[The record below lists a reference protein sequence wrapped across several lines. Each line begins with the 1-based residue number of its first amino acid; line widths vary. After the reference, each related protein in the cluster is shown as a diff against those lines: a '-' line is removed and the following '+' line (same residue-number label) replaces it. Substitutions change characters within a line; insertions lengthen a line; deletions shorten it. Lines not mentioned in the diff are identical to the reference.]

1 MKTRAFKKAISVVCV
16 LSMLL
21 SLCVVSFVG
30 TASADESTGVVD
42 VLNGGTPQNYTLY
55 NNGTSEV
62 KNAVSGDA
70 LPTIANSNFLGW
82 YDTSLTTKYTTYPAD
97 VTTLVA
103 KYDGVTVDFDSGVFK
118 PNTNNNLYMDIVDDP
133 EDATNKVAAIR
144 PKDGGNNM
152 HIAPLGAVGAT
163 DGLKLTN
170 GKVYEISFKYYA
182 KNVGSKSVDLSI
194 RASAY
199 ANVGTSGGKT
209 GGTGSFII
217 SEDTNGWANGSFTF
231 TFNGTEASPYLI
243 FLAQQYINPQT
254 ATVYF
259 DDIVIK
265 PYVPVVVTEDFEMDF
280 EDVDNAGFKWS
291 VNAANNYTYS
301 SGNGYVTRG
310 EILANEDDTNK
321 FFKLMHFKKKNG
333 NHYFT
338 VNNGEHQLALA
349 HGGIYTVEFDY
360 FVEHSETPAKLNLY
374 YVSTKSGTV
383 KGLAT
388 LDEFNYRDDD
398 ATLGWSHATYT
409 FIANSDSAEYSSLG
423 IGLFNSTNCPEEYAT
438 AVLFDNVVV
447 KTHSIAG
454 SDAIVIFDS
463 KGGDECESMVVEVG
477 GSPVALPAPNRYG
490 YDFAGWKYDVTTGE
504 GEEAVTETFDLT
516 TSTVIPEGIMN
527 AYATW
532 TLKDGV
538 IELGFRTN
546 VEEYDANVGTIVAFP
561 GQPVLNMP
569 ADPECNNQTFVGWYL
584 DRNFKKAL
592 DVNSA
597 PSKSTVLFAKWD
609 TEGVVIDYEDYTIT
623 DVGRKSDRYKIIT
636 EENGNKVLSHCLKYG
651 TIQSADAIARA
662 MFQTEGKIIRAY
674 EGAPYVVTFKYK
686 VEDFKSQGKFYVFLS
701 SATNT
706 WGNYKQ
712 QTGSV
717 AYTSNTDGWAVGKI
731 EFNATLASDAT
742 SADNYMSI
750 GCSGNAT
757 LFIDDVVISCPEND
771 MNIYGSAIR
780 FNVNGG
786 KTQSAISG
794 DLGDEIK
801 LPTPVKPG
809 YKFVGWYTDN
819 TLETKFTEKYFGE
832 EPILLHAKW
841 QLGKFEESFEDY
853 PASIQQLG
861 IAPGNSLYSST
872 AVGFDSSNI
881 HSGKFSL
888 FRNGATAGVKSFTLM
903 RAGDLAI
910 DVGETY
916 TLTLWVKPT
925 AISSTAGSI
934 SLMSM
939 STFTGVN
946 AATESGTI
954 ASYSDLKEGEW
965 QQLTYTFVATTPFVA
980 IGTAAGCDM
989 YIDDISI
996 TLKGYTGS
1004 ASTGDNS
1011 VSPIIILAF
1020 IIVSAGALLIT
1031 GKKVFSK

>member
-42 VLNGGTPQNYTLY
+42 TLNSGTPQDYTLY
-55 NNGTSEV
+55 NNGASEV

-70 LPTIANSNFLGW
+70 LPAIADSNFLGW

-103 KYDGVTVDFDSGVFK
+103 KYDGTVADIDSGSFV
-118 PNTNNNLYMDIVDDP
+118 PNTGNDSLLSIVDDP
-133 EDATNKVAAIR
+133 DKAGNKVLKTSKTGA
-144 PKDGGNNM
+144 NN
-152 HIAPLGAVGAT
+152 HFAPLGAPGAT
-163 DGLKLTN
+163 DGFKPVI
-170 GKVYEISFKYYA
+170 GKTYEVTFKY
-182 KNVGSKSVDLSI
+182 NISGVTGPVSI
-194 RASAY
+194 SSRGCAL
-199 ANVGTSGGKT
+199 ANVGKT
-209 GGTGSFII
+209 GGKTSTLGEMII
-217 SEDTNGWANGSFTF
+217 SADSNGWKDGSFTF
-231 TFNGTEASPYLI
+231 TFTSTEDKPYFLLLIYDGKASSTTL
-243 FLAQQYINPQT
+243 
-254 ATVYF
+254 V

-265 PYVPVVVTEDFEMDF
+265 PYVPVVITEDFEMDF
-280 EDVDNAGFKWS
+280 EDVDNAGFEWS
-291 VNAANNYTYS
+291 VDAANNYTYN

-338 VNNGEHQLALA
+338 VNNGEHQLTLA
-349 HGGIYTVEFDY
+349 PGGIYTVEFDY
-360 FVEHSETPAKLNLY
+360 FVEHSETPTKLNLY
-374 YVSTKSGTV
+374 YVNAKGSTV
-383 KGLAT
+383 KELTT

-398 ATLGWSHATYT
+398 ATLGWSHATCT
-409 FIANSDSAEYSSLG
+409 FIANSDAAAYSSLG

-447 KTHSIAG
+447 KTHSITG

-463 KGGDECESMVVEVG
+463 KGGDECESMTVEVG
-477 GSPVALPAPNRYG
+477 GSPVALPAPTRYG

-504 GEEAVTETFDLT
+504 GEEAVTETYDLT
-516 TSTVIPEGIMN
+516 TATVMPEGIMN

-532 TLKDGV
+532 TLKDGAV
-538 IELGFRTN
+538 ELGFRTN

-569 ADPECNNQTFVGWYL
+569 ADPECDNQTFVGWYL
-584 DRNFKKAL
+584 DRNFKKAF

-597 PSKSTVLFAKWD
+597 PSESTVLFAKWD
-609 TEGVVIDYEDYTIT
+609 TEGVVINYEDYSIT
-623 DVGRKSDRYKIIT
+623 DTGRKSDRYKLIT
-636 EENGNKVLSHCLKYG
+636 EENGNKTLSHSLEYG
-651 TIQSADAIARA
+651 TNKNADAIARA
-662 MFQTEGKIIRAY
+662 MFQTGGKVIRAY

-686 VEDFKSQGKFYVFLS
+686 IENFKSQGKFFVFLS
-701 SATNT
+701 SSSNT
-706 WGNYKQ
+706 WGRYKQ

-717 AYTSNTDGWAVGKI
+717 AYTANTDGWAVGVI
-731 EFNATLASDAT
+731 EFDATLAADAT
-742 SADNYMSI
+742 AADNYMSI
-750 GCSGNAT
+750 GCNGDAT
-757 LFIDDVVISCPEND
+757 IYIDDVVISCPEND

-786 KTQSAISG
+786 KAQSAISG

-809 YKFVGWYTDN
+809 YKFIGWYTDN
-819 TLETKFTEKYFGE
+819 TLETKYTEKYFGE
-832 EPILLHAKW
+832 EPVLLHAKW
-841 QLGKFEESFEDY
+841 QLGKFEEGFEDY
-853 PASIQQLG
+853 PASVQQLG
-861 IAPGNSLYSST
+861 IAPGNSLYTST

-939 STFTGVN
+939 ATFTGIN

-954 ASYSDLKEGEW
+954 ARYSDLKEGEW

-1004 ASTGDNS
+1004 APTGDNS